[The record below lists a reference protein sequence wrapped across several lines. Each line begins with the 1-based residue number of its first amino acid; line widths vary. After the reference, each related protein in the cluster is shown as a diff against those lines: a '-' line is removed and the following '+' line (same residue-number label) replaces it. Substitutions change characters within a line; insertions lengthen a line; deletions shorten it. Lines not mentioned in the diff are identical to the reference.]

1 MSFLV
6 SVPIGIVILVCVA
19 IIIVGICEIIKN
31 KKQNQQ
37 NSIKLAMY
45 GMILVAVATLLYR
58 VVYELDLQ
66 TGLHNIGK
74 WCILI
79 SGVVFFVLLF
89 VSAGISYKR
98 NEMTEKQKML
108 FRSSIPFFI
117 MSLVCIVL
125 IFIIRNL

>member
-1 MSFLV
+1 MSFLA

-19 IIIVGICEIIKN
+19 IIIVGIYEIIKS

-66 TGLHNIGK
+66 IGFQNIGK
-74 WCILI
+74 WCIVI

-98 NEMTEKQKML
+98 NEMTEKQKMI

-117 MSLVCIVL
+117 MSLVCIIL
-125 IFIIRNL
+125 ILIIKNI